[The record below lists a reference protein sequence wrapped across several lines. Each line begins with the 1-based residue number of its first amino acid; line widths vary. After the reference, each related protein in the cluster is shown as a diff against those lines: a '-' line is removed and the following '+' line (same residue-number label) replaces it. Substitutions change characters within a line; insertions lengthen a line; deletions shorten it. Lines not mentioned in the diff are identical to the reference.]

1 MKRNDGSI
9 SRTQFGEDVMNE
21 HVNHYYA
28 IMIARRNKCFGPVYR
43 IHDKWGGYW
52 QTTSPEGYAY
62 SFRTVARGG

>member
-1 MKRNDGSI
+1 VKVKKTN
-9 SRTQFGEDVMNE
+9 VMNE

-43 IHDKWGGYW
+43 IHDRWGGYW

-62 SFRTVARGG
+62 NFRTLVKG